1 MIRTLVR
8 CTQFKRKRA
17 ARSGGEK
24 KNMKRY
30 VKTIAAMQAAVLML
44 SNAVFAEE
52 LFDDAFV
59 PAGEITAEAAMK
71 STGTI

>member
-1 MIRTLVR
+1 
-8 CTQFKRKRA
+8 
-17 ARSGGEK
+17 
-24 KNMKRY
+24 MKRY